1 MAIEFTTTL
10 EVNIYPKILNYGPS
24 GIGKTRMC
32 ATAKSPII
40 ISSENKLT
48 SLSDTKIK
56 VLKVKTIADFEDAI
70 KEVCKKKF
78 RKMFDWNC
86 VDSISDIAESALS
99 AEKPLH
105 NDPRKAYGV
114 IQDKMLDLLRDKIRD
129 GPDMAWYLIAKA
141 RMTQNDDNVDMWGPK
156 MPGRQMGPELPYIFD
171 YVFAHRSTMEEDG
184 EDGYTYL
191 QTNKLD
197 DFKWEAK
204 DSSGKLKSRE
214 KPDLNSLLKK
224 LMKAKKGKK

>member
-1 MAIEFTTTL
+1 MGIEFTTTL
-10 EVNIYPKILNYGPS
+10 DVNIYPKILNYGPS

-32 ATAKSPII
+32 ATAKKPVI

-48 SLSDTKIK
+48 SISDRKIQ
-56 VLKVKTIADFEDAI
+56 VLKVTTIADFEEAI
-70 KEVCKKKF
+70 AEVCKKKF

-99 AEKPLH
+99 AEKPNH

-114 IQDKMLDLLRDKIRD
+114 IQDRMLDLLKYKIRD
-129 GPDMAWYLIAKA
+129 GPDMPWYLIAKA
-141 RMTQNDDNVDMWGPK
+141 RMIQNEDGMDMWMPK

-184 EDGYTYL
+184 DEGYTYL

-204 DSSGKLKSRE
+204 DSSGKLKARE
-214 KPDLNSLLKK
+214 KPDLDSLLKK
-224 LMKAKKGKK
+224 LKKKKKGK